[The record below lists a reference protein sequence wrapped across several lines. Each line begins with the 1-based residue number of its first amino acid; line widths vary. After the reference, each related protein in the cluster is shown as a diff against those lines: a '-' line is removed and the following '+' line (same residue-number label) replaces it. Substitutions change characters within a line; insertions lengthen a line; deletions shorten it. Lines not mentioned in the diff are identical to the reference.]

1 VLYALQGS
9 PYQVAGSRDGTINF
23 DDIVDIGW
31 WISEQL
37 GRESVSRAG
46 RARKA
51 MREREAKQQKVESGS
66 KA

>member
-9 PYQVAGSRDGTINF
+9 GYSAGEDV
-23 DDIVDIGW
+23 DLDKIVETGW

-46 RARKA
+46 RAIRSRILRDK
-51 MREREAKQQKVESGS
+51 EAKV

>member
-9 PYQVAGSRDGTINF
+9 EYSAGED
-23 DDIVDIGW
+23 VDLEKVVETGW

-46 RARKA
+46 RALKSRMLGNKEARK
-51 MREREAKQQKVESGS
+51 K
-66 KA
+66 

>member
-9 PYQVAGSRDGTINF
+9 GYSAGEDV
-23 DDIVDIGW
+23 DLDKIVETGW

-46 RARKA
+46 RAIKSRILRDK
-51 MREREAKQQKVESGS
+51 EAKVN
-66 KA
+66 A

>member
-9 PYQVAGSRDGTINF
+9 EYSAGED
-23 DDIVDIGW
+23 VDLEKVVETGW

-46 RARKA
+46 RALRSRMLGNKEARK
-51 MREREAKQQKVESGS
+51 K
-66 KA
+66 

>member
-1 VLYALQGS
+1 MLYALQGS
-9 PYQVAGSRDGTINF
+9 GYSAGEDV
-23 DDIVDIGW
+23 DLDKIVETGW

-46 RARKA
+46 RAIRSRILRDK
-51 MREREAKQQKVESGS
+51 EAKV